1 MTITTTGAVALTTRP
16 KPLWFEADPAN
27 VGLKARLP
35 SGAVVML
42 MRPLQRNYGCWD
54 CAYLDELGRVRM
66 VRDKVDSGAHSVS
79 LTSDFLSRHA
89 QVVA

>member
-1 MTITTTGAVALTTRP
+1 MTITTPSASARP
-16 KPLWFEADPAN
+16 TKQAAAWFDATPEN
-27 VGLKARLP
+27 IGLKARLP

-79 LTSDFLSRHA
+79 LTSDFLARFA
-89 QVVA
+89 RVVE